1 MSRKIKD
8 RALSAFIAGSITR
21 DEYMD
26 CVSGAMFIR
35 GRSLYKVAASGYVG
49 WYDFSYG
56 RRKAYFRTR
65 FQRRF

>member
-35 GRSLYKVAASGYVG
+35 GRSLYKVASSVYVG
-49 WYDFSYG
+49 WYDFGYG
-56 RRKAYFRTR
+56 RRRAGSRVQFHRYF
-65 FQRRF
+65 